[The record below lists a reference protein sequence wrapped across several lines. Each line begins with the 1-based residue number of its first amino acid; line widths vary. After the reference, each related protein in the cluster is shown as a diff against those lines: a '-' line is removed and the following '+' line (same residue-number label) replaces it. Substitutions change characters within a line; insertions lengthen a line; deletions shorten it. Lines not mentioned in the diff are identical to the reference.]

1 MSLNGGN
8 SSAWELRFEVEN
20 RWLGI
25 GNGDVSARLFVS
37 AAETPGHRLLRAV
50 EAGRGCLVAAAVI
63 AGSYSAIAIWAGMM
77 PPDSPSMSS
86 RMLVSSTRDCCEE
99 VVWVVRRT
107 VILG

>member
-37 AAETPGHRLLRAV
+37 AAETPSHRLLRAV
-50 EAGRGCLVAAAVI
+50 EARAWLFGGCSCDGRQLFGHNNLGGHDATGFTQHVVED
-63 AGSYSAIAIWAGMM
+63 AGEQFEG
-77 PPDSPSMSS
+77 
-86 RMLVSSTRDCCEE
+86 L
-99 VVWVVRRT
+99 
-107 VILG
+107 L